1 MIRNMEIDKVNL
13 SEKEKLLFTLAIKCH
28 ADPQSVTDE
37 EFANLREVGATD
49 QEIVELIE
57 VVNLG
62 NCLARFADTIKI
74 SPEPWQTYIA

>member
-1 MIRNMEIDKVNL
+1 MEIDKVNL
-13 SEKEKLLFTLAIKCH
+13 SEKEKLLFILAIKCH

-37 EFANLREVGATD
+37 DFTKLREIGTTD

-62 NCLARFADTIKI
+62 SCLARFADTIKI
-74 SPEPWQTYIA
+74 SPEPWQTYTA